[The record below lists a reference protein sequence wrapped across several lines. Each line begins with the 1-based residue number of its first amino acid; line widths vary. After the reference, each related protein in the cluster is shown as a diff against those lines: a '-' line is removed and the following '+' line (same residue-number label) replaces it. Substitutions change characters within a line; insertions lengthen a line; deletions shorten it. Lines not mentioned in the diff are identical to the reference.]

1 MGINSP
7 IFCTV
12 RLPMS
17 CPNFVISVS
26 PNVEHLG
33 VFSALNTMMIPD
45 VQDENELS
53 ELLVDV
59 LEYAG

>member
-1 MGINSP
+1 M
-7 IFCTV
+7 
-12 RLPMS
+12 
-17 CPNFVISVS
+17 ISVS